1 MPDGPIFAYRTLCHD
16 EHLQHDDAQAL
27 AAEKLQSLHHAVHD
41 YRPNNGSGTWR
52 DRLGLSRRKDPAPQ
66 GLYIF
71 GRVGRGKS
79 MLMDIFHDTVDI
91 EHKRRVHFHEFMLE
105 VHGALHEIR
114 KRGGEQDPLG
124 IVAADIAADTW
135 LLCFDEFQVDNIADA
150 MILGR
155 LFQGLFDAGVVVVS
169 TSNTAPTDLYK
180 GKLQRDRFLPFI
192 DLLCEKLDVL
202 ELDGAF
208 DYRRESLRA
217 MRLYHAPLGPEAD
230 TALDHAFEQLT
241 AGAHPAPD
249 EISIQGRT
257 VAVPLSARGVA
268 RFSFADL
275 CDNPLGAADYLA
287 IAKKFNTLILSGIPY
302 LKPSRRNEARR
313 FILLMDS
320 LYEHNVNLVC
330 SAEVAPD
337 EIYPEGDGV
346 DPFQRAVSRLLEM
359 QGDDYLALPH
369 VTEDEPEDLV
379 VGAEP
384 DREESDD
391 QSDHRALGGEPER
404 G

>member
-1 MPDGPIFAYRTLCHD
+1 MTDGPIFAYRALCHD
-16 EHLQHDDAQAL
+16 EHLRHDDAQAL

-41 YRPNNGSGTWR
+41 YRPHNGSGSWR
-52 DRLGLSRRKDPAPQ
+52 DRLGLSRRRDPVPQ

-79 MLMDIFHDTVDI
+79 MLMDIFYDTVDI

-105 VHGALHEIR
+105 IHGALHEIR
-114 KRGGEQDPLG
+114 KGGGEQDPLG
-124 IVAADIAADTW
+124 IVAADIATETW
-135 LLCFDEFQVDNIADA
+135 LLCFDEFQVDHIADA

-155 LFQGLFDAGVVVVS
+155 LFEGLFEAGVVVVS

-202 ELDGAF
+202 ELDGEF

-217 MRLYHAPLGPEAD
+217 MRLYHAPLGPDAD
-230 TALDHAFEQLT
+230 NALDRAFDQLT
-241 AGAHPAPD
+241 AGAHPVPD
-249 EISIQGRT
+249 KISVQGRN

-287 IAKKFNTLILSGIPY
+287 IAKKFNTLILSGVPY
-302 LKPSRRNEARR
+302 LKPSRRNEAKR
-313 FILLMDS
+313 FISLMDS

-359 QGDDYLALPH
+359 QGDEYLALPH
-369 VTEDEPEDLV
+369 LSEDAPEDLV
-379 VGAEP
+379 VATEP
-384 DREESDD
+384 ECDESDD
-391 QSDHRALGGEPER
+391 QTNDRALGGEPER

>member
-1 MPDGPIFAYRTLCHD
+1 MTDGPIFAYRTLCHAS
-16 EHLQHDDAQAL
+16 HLQHDDAQAL
-27 AAEKLQSLHHAVHD
+27 AAEKLQSLHHAVQD
-41 YRPNNGSGTWR
+41 YRPNNGSGSWR
-52 DRLGLSRRKDPAPQ
+52 DRLGLTRRRDPAPQ

-91 EHKRRVHFHEFMLE
+91 EHKRRVHFDEFMLE

-114 KRGGEQDPLG
+114 KGGGEQDPLG
-124 IVAADIAADTW
+124 IVAADIAAETW

-155 LFQGLFDAGVVVVS
+155 LFQGLFDAGVVIVA
-169 TSNTAPTDLYK
+169 TSNTAPTELYK
-180 GKLQRDRFLPFI
+180 DKLQRDRFEPFI
-192 DLLCEKLDVL
+192 ELLCEKLDVL
-202 ELDGAF
+202 ELDGEY

-217 MRLYHAPLGPEAD
+217 MQLYHTPLTPEAD
-230 TALDHAFEQLT
+230 SALDNAFEQLT
-241 AGAHPAPD
+241 AGGHGAPS
-249 EISIQGRT
+249 EITVQGRT
-257 VAVPLSARGVA
+257 VAVPLTSRGVA

-302 LKPSRRNEARR
+302 LKPSRRNEAKR
-313 FILLMDS
+313 FISLMDS

-369 VTEDEPEDLV
+369 ITDDEQDDSV
-379 VGAEP
+379 VSAEP
-384 DREESDD
+384 DRDGSDNQTD
-391 QSDHRALGGEPER
+391 DRALGDEPVR
-404 G
+404 

>member
-1 MPDGPIFAYRTLCHD
+1 MTDGPIFAYRALCHD

-27 AAEKLQSLHHAVHD
+27 AAEKLQGLHHAVHD
-41 YRPNNGSGTWR
+41 YQPSNGSGSWR
-52 DRLGLSRRKDPAPQ
+52 DRLGLSRRQRDPAPQ

-79 MLMDIFHDTVDI
+79 MLMDIFYDTVDI

-114 KRGGEQDPLG
+114 KGGGERDPLG
-124 IVAADIAADTW
+124 IVAADIAAETW

-155 LFQGLFDAGVVVVS
+155 LFRGLFDAGIVVVA

-192 DLLCEKLDVL
+192 DLLAEKLDVL
-202 ELDGAF
+202 ELDGEF

-217 MRLYHAPLGPEAD
+217 MRLYHTPISPESD
-230 TALDHAFEQLT
+230 SALDYAFEQLT
-241 AGAHPAPD
+241 AGAHAMED
-249 EISIQGRT
+249 EISVQGRKVT
-257 VAVPLSARGVA
+257 VPVSARGVA
-268 RFSFADL
+268 RFTFEEL
-275 CDNPLGAADYLA
+275 CNRPLAAADYLA
-287 IAKKFNTLILSGIPY
+287 IAKKFNTLILSGIPC
-302 LKPSRRNEARR
+302 LKPSRRNEAQR

-337 EIYPEGDGV
+337 EIFPDGDGAA
-346 DPFQRAVSRLLEM
+346 PFQRAVSRLLEM
-359 QGDDYLALPH
+359 QGDEYLALPH
-369 VTEDEPEDLV
+369 ISEDDPE
-379 VGAEP
+379 AP
-384 DREESDD
+384 
-391 QSDHRALGGEPER
+391 
-404 G
+404 